1 MKKKILIV
9 INSNNFF
16 RNYIETKAFAALE
29 KNFDCSYLV
38 ADKKIQSKLK
48 KKNLFFININNF
60 IKKIY
65 NFKIKIN
72 YFINPYNSETINY
85 LINRQ
90 LNRKIMYRGESYFFS
105 YMIYLRIFNRIINNL
120 NFFFKFFFSF
130 IFKRLDIIVAFYFKK
145 LIFKKIKPDLIV
157 FPYQSDE
164 IYFGSILSTVKTK
177 IPFMGLVDNWDNLS
191 SKSNLDVLP
200 DFISVWG
207 NQTKNHAIKYQGFK
221 SRQIFVLGTPRYD
234 NFFKSRNKKI
244 KSNFKFKYILFLE
257 SFFCY
262 NNVEE
267 LKILD
272 ELLNNN
278 LLYKNYKIIYRPHPW
293 QKKHSIDVEKL
304 NLKSVIIDPQ
314 VKKNY
319 LNKNFHTDFQ
329 PSLKYYPSLIKNAE
343 IVITGPT
350 SMLIESTIFHK
361 KILLLGHKNFSDIT
375 YFDQLKHFVHLKDVE
390 KLSNLIVCKNLKDLE
405 LNLTKLKKMKKK
417 RLNNKIDK
425 ERNFYLCKDKK
436 TYSNKLNEIVNKI
449 I

>member
-1 MKKKILIV
+1 MLKIV
-9 INSNNFF
+9 
-16 RNYIETKAFAALE
+16 
-29 KNFDCSYLV
+29 
-38 ADKKIQSKLK
+38 
-48 KKNLFFININNF
+48 
-60 IKKIY
+60 
-65 NFKIKIN
+65 
-72 YFINPYNSETINY
+72 
-85 LINRQ
+85 
-90 LNRKIMYRGESYFFS
+90 LN
-105 YMIYLRIFNRIINNL
+105 
-120 NFFFKFFFSF
+120 
-130 IFKRLDIIVAFYFKK
+130 
-145 LIFKKIKPDLIV
+145 
-157 FPYQSDE
+157 
-164 IYFGSILSTVKTK
+164 
-177 IPFMGLVDNWDNLS
+177 
-191 SKSNLDVLP
+191 
-200 DFISVWG
+200 
-207 NQTKNHAIKYQGFK
+207 
-221 SRQIFVLGTPRYD
+221 
-234 NFFKSRNKKI
+234 I
-244 KSNFKFKYILFLE
+244 KSLKQKLLKMNTRYYVFL
-257 SFFCY
+257 
-262 NNVEE
+262 
-267 LKILD
+267 